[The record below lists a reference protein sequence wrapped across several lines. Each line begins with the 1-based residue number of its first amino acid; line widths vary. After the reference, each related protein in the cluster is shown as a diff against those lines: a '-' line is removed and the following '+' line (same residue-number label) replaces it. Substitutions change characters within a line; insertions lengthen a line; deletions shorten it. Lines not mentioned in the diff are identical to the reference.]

1 MYTCDISFDLV
12 TKNVSGSEKRILI
25 TYLSFFI
32 KKKQTNH
39 ELNAHGGMLL
49 H

>member
-25 TYLSFFI
+25 THLSFFI
-32 KKKQTNH
+32 KKKIKH
-39 ELNAHGGMLL
+39 ELNEH
-49 H
+49 